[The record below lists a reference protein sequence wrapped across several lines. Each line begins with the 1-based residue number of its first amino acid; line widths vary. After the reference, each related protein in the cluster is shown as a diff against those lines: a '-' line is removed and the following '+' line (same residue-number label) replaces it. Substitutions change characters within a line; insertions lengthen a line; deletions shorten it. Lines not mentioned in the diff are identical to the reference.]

1 LGVLVARLAGAGL
14 GAKGFLGFF
23 GRSAEID
30 NGEAVFAFGLGW
42 LPIVADV
49 SFAVRAVDGGIV
61 PVVACG
67 STTAPGRADRKSAF
81 DRATAT
87 ERTLSAGTV
96 VGDGGIPWRQ
106 VSNVRPADAD
116 ANIEGAPIGPSLSPA
131 VHEKTL

>member
-1 LGVLVARLAGAGL
+1 MAG
-14 GAKGFLGFF
+14 
-23 GRSAEID
+23 
-30 NGEAVFAFGLGW
+30 
-42 LPIVADV
+42 V

-67 STTAPGRADRKSAF
+67 STTAPGDVCLESAF

-87 ERTLSAGTV
+87 ERTLSAGIV

-131 VHEKTL
+131 VHEKAF